1 MVGGELLRR
10 AAGPSGGFVR
20 VRNQAVCVKPLR
32 FQGAYVFTAESSD
45 EIVGFF
51 VLSTKKAFTKTALV
65 IRGQLRV
72 ASIWN
77 AWEGSFVVT

>member
-10 AAGPSGGFVR
+10 VAGPSGGFVR

-45 EIVGFF
+45 EIVGF
-51 VLSTKKAFTKTALV
+51 LYSQPKKLLL
-65 IRGQLRV
+65 RQLWSSG
-72 ASIWN
+72 AS
-77 AWEGSFVVT
+77 